1 MLLLHGTKL
10 KLPSER
16 LCSWFLHVEVMKK
29 IIIDDIHDRLNP
41 LSPAAQPTNAISF
54 RLYD

>member
-1 MLLLHGTKL
+1 MKL
-10 KLPSER
+10 R
-16 LCSWFLHVEVMKK
+16 Y
-29 IIIDDIHDRLNP
+29 INP